1 MLCKTYLV
9 SGIDDA
15 NGIIFEVSQNE
26 PNPAV
31 GNVHINYNVPTNGDI
46 NFELRNTLGQVI
58 YSTEQA
64 SFTGKNTIEV
74 DADILA
80 NGVYYY
86 SVVFDGQRITRKM
99 IVNQ

>member
-1 MLCKTYLV
+1 MKCDPYIGTSIK
-9 SGIDDA
+9 DA

-31 GNVHINYNVPTNGDI
+31 GNVRINYIVPTNGEV

-58 YSTEQA
+58 YTVEQA
-64 SFTGKNTIEV
+64 SFTGKNTLEV
-74 DADILA
+74 DADKLA

-86 SVVFDGQRITRKM
+86 SVIFDGQRITRKM